1 MQKGMFSKQEQA
13 FTFINIII
21 ILLIRMFNLWF
32 RKIKEENVNNL
43 GYFPLQLLKTQ
54 IKNITE
60 LATSITLI
68 KKI

>member
-32 RKIKEENVNNL
+32 RIIKEENVNNL

-60 LATSITLI
+60 LATSIALI